1 MNFIELNKNEV
12 LCTQGGAG
20 IGPEFFTAIL
30 KKSILGAIIIYV
42 ADNWSDIK
50 NAVVDGINDGTQP

>member
-1 MNFIELNKNEV
+1 MNFVELNTNEV
-12 LCTQGGAG
+12 LCIQGGSG
-20 IGPEFFTAIL
+20 IGPEFFKAVL

-50 NAVVDGINDGTQP
+50 HAVADGINDGTQP